1 MIFII
6 NYFLMIAEGFVLKR
20 RFLKC
25 GKKPFVIITFLQL
38 AAIVSLRKKTVGID
52 TAMYIQLLEWSKND
66 IEIYWIEA
74 GSRAYIH
81 LLGNICTTYTE
92 YLAAWAIP
100 TMVLFY
106 RYIIRNSKDIYLSI
120 YIFASLMFY
129 FLEFSL
135 VRQALAIG
143 IVLQA
148 VSLLDERKYFRY
160 ILIILIAMSF
170 HSSAAVFFLLLPIS
184 FVKCKINLSLSIMIV
199 ALCGICAVFGRILT
213 EIGARLIGYSSYLQ
227 TEYANAGN
235 VLHPA
240 LFLIILMFCTILSMG
255 AKSTKKRKF
264 KIEYEML
271 AVGVLFYWISL
282 SVQIV
287 NRIPYYFTGSVMT
300 ILPNL
305 IVEMK
310 NRKQA
315 KIVNICVI
323 VFLVLY
329 EFLMIAQSAQGI
341 MPYQFFWE

>member
-1 MIFII
+1 
-6 NYFLMIAEGFVLKR
+6 MIAEGFVLKR
-20 RFLKC
+20 RSLKC
-25 GKKPFVIITFLQL
+25 GKKIFVIITFLQL
-38 AAIVSLRKKTVGID
+38 AAIVSLRKETVGID

-160 ILIILIAMSF
+160 ILIILIAMSSIRVLQF
-170 HSSAAVFFLLLPIS
+170 S
-184 FVKCKINLSLSIMIV
+184 FC
-199 ALCGICAVFGRILT
+199 
-213 EIGARLIGYSSYLQ
+213 
-227 TEYANAGN
+227 
-235 VLHPA
+235 
-240 LFLIILMFCTILSMG
+240 
-255 AKSTKKRKF
+255 
-264 KIEYEML
+264 
-271 AVGVLFYWISL
+271 
-282 SVQIV
+282 
-287 NRIPYYFTGSVMT
+287 YFRFP
-300 ILPNL
+300 L
-305 IVEMK
+305 
-310 NRKQA
+310 
-315 KIVNICVI
+315 
-323 VFLVLY
+323 
-329 EFLMIAQSAQGI
+329 
-341 MPYQFFWE
+341 